1 MINRRRMPM
10 KRLVPFAALALG
22 LFGSGAAFA
31 AEQTVQFEVANM
43 SCAACAPIVRKTL
56 SGVAGVTKVAV
67 SAEKASAVVTFDDQK
82 TSVEALIKA
91 VTNAGYPTK
100 LAAAAAPKT
109 Q

>member
-1 MINRRRMPM
+1 M
-10 KRLVPFAALALG
+10 KRLVPFAVLALG
-22 LFGSGAAFA
+22 LLGPGAASA
-31 AEQTVQFEVANM
+31 AEQTVQLEVANM

-56 SGVAGVTKVAV
+56 SAIPGVTKVAV

-82 TSVEALIKA
+82 TSLGALITA

-100 LAAAAAPKT
+100 LAAAGAPKT

>member
-1 MINRRRMPM
+1 M
-10 KRLVPFAALALG
+10 KRLVPLAALALG
-22 LFGSGAAFA
+22 LLGSGAAFA
-31 AEQTVQFEVANM
+31 AEQTVQLEVTNM

-67 SAEKASAVVTFDDQK
+67 SVEKASAVVTFDDQK
-82 TSVEALIKA
+82 TNVGALIKA

-109 Q
+109 R

>member
-1 MINRRRMPM
+1 M
-10 KRLVPFAALALG
+10 KRLVPFAALVAPG
-22 LFGSGAAFA
+22 LLGSGAAFA
-31 AEQTVQFEVANM
+31 AEQTVQLEVTNM

-100 LAAAAAPKT
+100 PAAAAAPKT